1 MKRIFI
7 AVTASVILLVGWVVF
22 GNPQA
27 WFFQTRSAQEPI
39 ATTTADM
46 TGTLTA
52 SSTETTQVVADNLS
66 VPWGLA
72 FLPSGNLLITE
83 RTGQLIELNPD
94 GNQEAHSEIASVA
107 PRGEGGLLGIALHP
121 DFADNRWLYLYETYD
136 AADGTRNR
144 VARYQYHNGEISD
157 QTVIIDGIPGAA
169 YHDGGRLAFG
179 PENTY
184 LFVGAGDA
192 GSSRQAQS
200 TSTLNGTIL
209 RVHPD
214 GSIPETN
221 PSGNAI
227 YSFGH
232 RNPQGLAWDSSGRLW
247 STEHGRSGVRSG
259 LDEINLI
266 KRGGNYGWPYLEG
279 DETCQN
285 DRMYSPPV
293 PDKLQPNCSMLP
305 PVAHSGP
312 NITWAPAS
320 AAIYDKTLYFGG
332 LRGQTIY
339 TVPIKKSGVEVGL
352 GEVKAHYKGRF
363 GRIRTV
369 KVGPNNQYLYVTTSN
384 TDGRGNPESSDDR
397 LIKINLRRFR

>member
-7 AVTASVILLVGWVVF
+7 AVTALVILLVGWVVF
-22 GNPQA
+22 GNPRA
-27 WFFQTRSAQEPI
+27 WFFQPRTAHEPI

-46 TGTLTA
+46 TGILTA

-72 FLPSGNLLITE
+72 FLPSGNLLVTE
-83 RTGQLIELNPD
+83 RTGQLIELSPD
-94 GNQEAHSEIASVA
+94 GSQTAASTIASVT

-121 DFADNRWLYLYETYD
+121 NFADNRWIYLYETTKTRD
-136 AADGTRNR
+136 RTRNR
-144 VARYQYHNGEISD
+144 VVRYQYHNSEISD

-169 YHDGGRLAFG
+169 YHDGGRIDFG

-184 LFVGAGDA
+184 LFVTTGDA

-200 TSTLNGTIL
+200 TSTRNGKIL

-221 PSGNAI
+221 PFSNAI
-227 YSFGH
+227 YSYGH
-232 RNPQGLAWDSSGRLW
+232 RNPQGLAWDKLGRLW

-266 KRGGNYGWPYLEG
+266 KRGANYGWPYLEG

-285 DRMYSPPV
+285 DRMYSPAV
-293 PDKLQPNCSMLP
+293 PDKTQSNCSMLP
-305 PVAHSGP
+305 PVIHSGP
-312 NITWAPAS
+312 DITWAPAS

-339 TVPIKKSGVEVGL
+339 TVPIKKSGVEIGL
-352 GEVKAHYKGRF
+352 GEVKAHYKKRF

-369 KVGPNNQYLYVTTSN
+369 QVGSNRQYLYVTTSN
-384 TDGRGNPESSDDR
+384 TDDRGNPRDSDDR
-397 LIKINLRRFR
+397 LIKINLRQFK

>member
-1 MKRIFI
+1 
-7 AVTASVILLVGWVVF
+7 
-22 GNPQA
+22 
-27 WFFQTRSAQEPI
+27 
-39 ATTTADM
+39 
-46 TGTLTA
+46 
-52 SSTETTQVVADNLS
+52 
-66 VPWGLA
+66 
-72 FLPSGNLLITE
+72 
-83 RTGQLIELNPD
+83 
-94 GNQEAHSEIASVA
+94 
-107 PRGEGGLLGIALHP
+107 LGIALHP
-121 DFADNRWLYLYETYD
+121 NFADNRWLYLYETYG
-136 AADGTRNR
+136 AEEGTRNR
-144 VARYQYHNGEISD
+144 VVRYQYHNGEISD

-169 YHDGGRLAFG
+169 YHDGGRLTFG

-221 PSGNAI
+221 PFGNAI
-227 YSFGH
+227 YSSGH
-232 RNPQGLAWDSSGRLW
+232 RNPQGLVWDSSGRLW

-266 KRGGNYGWPYLEG
+266 KRGANYGWPYLEG

-285 DRMYSPPV
+285 DRMHSPAV
-293 PDKLQPNCSMLP
+293 PDKTQSNCSMLP
-305 PVAHSGP
+305 SVTHSGP
-312 NITWAPAS
+312 DITWAPAS

-339 TVPIKKSGVEVGL
+339 TVPIKKSGVEIGL
-352 GEVKAHYKGRF
+352 GEMKAHFKEHF

-384 TDGRGNPESSDDR
+384 TDGRGNPEATDDR
-397 LIKINLRRFR
+397 LIRIKLRAFDF